1 MPSLPNSVPDIRT
14 LQRIIYAEAWER
26 CLSSALTSFLRCRIA
41 PLLQVGSLKPQ
52 VLHHDHGPDWTM
64 SRHFQEHWWDDEYPD
79 TERENPLRADL
90 VFSLRARNGLTLA
103 FVCEISANADAD
115 DIEHAALRCAW
126 LSVHSRDKS
135 VCVVPIVIGENWR
148 ETAEATARVAQVPCL
163 QPILRLRE
171 AEDGWRYPD
180 DIDAWQPLA
189 GFDARLR
196 YWLRA
201 VLPADNA

>member
-14 LQRIIYAEAWER
+14 LQRIIYAEAWE
-26 CLSSALTSFLRCRIA
+26 
-41 PLLQVGSLKPQ
+41 
-52 VLHHDHGPDWTM
+52 
-64 SRHFQEHWWDDEYPD
+64 
-79 TERENPLRADL
+79 ER
-90 VFSLRARNGLTLA
+90 
-103 FVCEISANADAD
+103 
-115 DIEHAALRCAW
+115 AALRCAW

-148 ETAEATARVAQVPCL
+148 ETAEATAQVAQVPCL